1 MFGSALLRREGVRRF
16 GFGIGCSGVIQMTRD
31 ECRQVGVGRIG
42 VGTVT
47 VVTNGLDGL
56 KYLRCLRC
64 LRCLTAWIPEVSE
77 MSEMSGV
84 SGFRHLR

>member
-1 MFGSALLRREGVRRF
+1 MFGSVLLRCKGVRGF
-16 GFGIGCSGVIQMTRD
+16 GFGIGCSGVIQMTWDGR
-31 ECRQVGVGRIG
+31 RQVGVGRIG
-42 VGTVT
+42 VGMVM

-84 SGFRHLR
+84 SGFRHLG